1 MEERSTSRLRGQLS
15 TEEIRELLERVD
27 LLTEIKQLDMGV
39 VEEEIRRHSTPIEE
53 YVRLLKEG
61 KDTQKALRQKTAK
74 PKKRKKQHHS
84 TKRKY
89 QRDYHRMVR
98 KGRRIE
104 RKAEAVKKDGWWAVL
119 SHSWRNKGLEVR
131 ITKEEWDERITPL
144 VEEMDRE
151 RRRKAEELGTPAN
164 EVLGVVPSVWR
175 YDTSGPIEWSNVWVR
190 DRMSRETIY
199 DYNEELL
206 KEGGWILS

>member
-1 MEERSTSRLRGQLS
+1 MNEWRPKGQMSHEEVKK
-15 TEEIRELLERVD
+15 LLEQVD
-27 LLTEIKQLDMGV
+27 LLTEIKQLDMEV
-39 VEEEIRRHSTPIEE
+39 VEEEIRKHSTPIEE
-53 YVRLLKEG
+53 YVRLLREG

-104 RKAEAVKKDGWWAVL
+104 RKAEAIKKDGWWAVL

-131 ITKEEWDERITPL
+131 ITKEEWDERVGPILESNP
-144 VEEMDRE
+144 
-151 RRRKAEELGTPAN
+151 ELI
-164 EVLGVVPSVWR
+164 PSVWR

-206 KEGGWILS
+206 KEGGWILDGD